1 MILGGIFA
9 QNEIQAVY
17 LVSWTSGQTKH
28 APHIDLILG
37 PWGAGSQAVARVLI
51 ALAYRAKPQGGEF
64 VRIDSMRRLANS
76 PTYCGRALGA
86 DEQLPPPFADELALC
101 VDAIWGS
108 DPFANKA
115 LPESRFNSGQGPN
128 ETVKKSRVSKA

>member
-1 MILGGIFA
+1 MFRSRQPYFSSIRRLLQLPLIH
-9 QNEIQAVY
+9 NIPLY
-17 LVSWTSGQTKH
+17 L
-28 APHIDLILG
+28 LG

-86 DEQLPPPFADELALC
+86 DEQLPPPFADELTLC
-101 VDAIWGS
+101 VDAIRGS